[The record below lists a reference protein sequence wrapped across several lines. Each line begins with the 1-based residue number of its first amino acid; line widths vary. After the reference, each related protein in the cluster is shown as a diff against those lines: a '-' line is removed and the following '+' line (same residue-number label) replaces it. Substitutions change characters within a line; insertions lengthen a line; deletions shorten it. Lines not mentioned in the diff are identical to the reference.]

1 MFGIDLFSLIVI
13 GALGISGLFNG
24 LSKEIFSSA
33 SWLISILGA
42 WFYGPLLFPYL
53 ENYITSQQLKS
64 TVSFL
69 ILFILIFT
77 IFKILGS
84 ITSNFLN
91 FLGLGI
97 LDKIGGFIFGVIKA
111 IAILVSMYLLSSGF
125 LENQDWWIN
134 SISREWTIEIA
145 QFMDPL
151 LSEWKSQ
158 IKILLNKENVSSLE
172 SL

>member
-1 MFGIDLFSLIVI
+1 MIGIDLFWLIVI

-24 LSKEIFSSA
+24 LSKEIFSLA

-53 ENYITSQQLKS
+53 DNYITNQQLRP
-64 TVSFL
+64 TLSFL

-77 IFKILGS
+77 IFKVLGS
-84 ITSNFLN
+84 IISNFLN

-97 LDKIGGFIFGVIKA
+97 LDKIGGFIFGAIKA
-111 IAILVSMYLLSSGF
+111 ITILVSIYLLSSGF

-145 QFMDPL
+145 QFIDPL
-151 LSEWKSQ
+151 LSEWKSL
-158 IKILLNKENVSSLE
+158 IKILLNKENVSSFE